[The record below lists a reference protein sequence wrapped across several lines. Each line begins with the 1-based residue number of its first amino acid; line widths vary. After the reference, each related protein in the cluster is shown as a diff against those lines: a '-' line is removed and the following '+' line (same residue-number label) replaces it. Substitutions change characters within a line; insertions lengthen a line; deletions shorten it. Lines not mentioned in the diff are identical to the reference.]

1 MQLIDAGVI
10 AANRLTAW
18 RIDVADT
25 TAEIPAVMMVRW
37 TDRHATAGSW
47 TWTGTTLAAA
57 QRWATAR
64 GLPAPDPGAPA
75 AARDRP
81 R

>member
-1 MQLIDAGVI
+1 MI
-10 AANRLTAW
+10 AANRLTTW
-18 RIDVADT
+18 RIDAVDT
-25 TAEIPAVMMVRW
+25 TAGMPVAVVVRW
-37 TDRHATAGSW
+37 TDRHAATGSW

-64 GLPAPDPGAPA
+64 GLPDPHPGALA